1 MRRSPRPI
9 RCTAAP
15 RRRGGLPPSARATC
29 SACRPG
35 PARRPRSRGPNR
47 PPRRWSGSGGKRAL
61 SLGEPAATGRL
72 LCCSGISGH
81 LFPGRMSV
89 ESGGSVPRPIMNLQ
103 ALGYVGIRPRKL
115 EDWSAYATRFLGLQL
130 VDRSRNAL
138 TFRMD
143 DRKQR
148 IVVEAEQ
155 GEGPSFYGWEVENA
169 KALADLAARLER
181 SGVSFARG
189 SRALADERRVKDL
202 IVFSDPIGNRLEVF
216 HGAEIASDPFRPG
229 RAISGFRTGA
239 LGMGH
244 AVLTAER
251 LDEVLPFYQDVLGF
265 KASDYILKP
274 FKAYFFHVNARHHSL
289 AFIDTGKN
297 GIHHLM
303 METCYLDDVG
313 QAYDLALRKPEMIG
327 TTSGRHV
334 NDEANSFYSW
344 SPSEF
349 LVEYG
354 GGGRSIDPAT
364 WTPHE
369 RTEGPSLW
377 GHDRSWLTPEGREQ
391 ARDMRIRVAEV
402 GGRVPLNVM
411 HGNHTLAADVC
422 PWWTMNVTARK
433 TGSGSFL

>member
-1 MRRSPRPI
+1 
-9 RCTAAP
+9 
-15 RRRGGLPPSARATC
+15 
-29 SACRPG
+29 
-35 PARRPRSRGPNR
+35 
-47 PPRRWSGSGGKRAL
+47 
-61 SLGEPAATGRL
+61 
-72 LCCSGISGH
+72 
-81 LFPGRMSV
+81 
-89 ESGGSVPRPIMNLQ
+89 MNLQ
-103 ALGYVGIRPRKL
+103 ALGYVGIRTRKL

-138 TFRMD
+138 AFRMD

-169 KALADLAARLER
+169 KALDDLAARLER
-181 SGVSFARG
+181 SGVSIARG

-202 IVFSDPIGNRLEVF
+202 IVFSDPIGNRLEIF
-216 HGAEIASDPFRPG
+216 HGAEIATDPFRPG

-251 LDEVLPFYQDVLGF
+251 LDDVLPFYQDVLGF

-274 FKAYFFHVNARHHSL
+274 FKAYFFHVNPRHHSL

-327 TTSGRHV
+327 TTLGRHV
-334 NDEANSFYSW
+334 NDEVTSFYSW

-354 GGGRSIDPAT
+354 WGGRTIEPAT

-377 GHDRSWLTPEGREQ
+377 GHDRSWLSDEAREE
-391 ARDMRIRVAEV
+391 ARSMRVKVAEA

-411 HGNHTLAADVC
+411 AGNYKLAADVC

-433 TGSGSFL
+433 TG

>member
-1 MRRSPRPI
+1 M
-9 RCTAAP
+9 T
-15 RRRGGLPPSARATC
+15 
-29 SACRPG
+29 
-35 PARRPRSRGPNR
+35 
-47 PPRRWSGSGGKRAL
+47 
-61 SLGEPAATGRL
+61 
-72 LCCSGISGH
+72 
-81 LFPGRMSV
+81 
-89 ESGGSVPRPIMNLQ
+89 LQ
-103 ALGYVGIRPRKL
+103 ALGYIGIRTRKL

-130 VDRSRNAL
+130 VERSRNAL
-138 TFRMD
+138 AFRMD

-148 IVVEAEQ
+148 IVVEEEL
-155 GEGPSFYGWEVENA
+155 GEGPAFYGWEVENA
-169 KALADLAARLER
+169 KALDDLAARLER
-181 SGVSFARG
+181 SGVSVARG

-202 IVFSDPIGNRLEVF
+202 IVFSDPIGNRLEIF
-216 HGAEIASDPFRPG
+216 HGAEIATDPFRPG

-274 FKAYFFHVNARHHSL
+274 FKAYFFHVNPRHHSL

-303 METCYLDDVG
+303 METCFLDDVG

-327 TTSGRHV
+327 TTLGRHV
-334 NDEANSFYSW
+334 NDEVTSFYSW

-354 GGGRSIDPAT
+354 WGGRTIEPAT

-377 GHDRSWLTPEGREQ
+377 GHDRSWLSDEAREE
-391 ARDMRIRVAEV
+391 ARSMRVKVAEA

-411 HGNHTLAADVC
+411 AGNYKLAADVC

-433 TGSGSFL
+433 TG